1 MGFIE
6 IVARR
11 LDGGFAHADV
21 TELVCE
27 DREGVRAIWTPA
39 QVVAWLDTVTNVAMV
54 YAEGR
59 RTRFVVGVDGRREGR
74 PHLRT
79 YTQDGWT
86 DHLLALPDIPLSS
99 RTARDTTPSAGE
111 QVA

>member
-1 MGFIE
+1 MGFME

-11 LDGGFAHADV
+11 LEGGTGHADV
-21 TELVCE
+21 TALVCE
-27 DREGVRAIWTPA
+27 DRDGTREVWTPA
-39 QVVAWLDTVTNVAMV
+39 EIVAWLDTVTNVAMV

-59 RTRFVVGVDGRREGR
+59 RTRFVVGVDGKRDGR

-79 YTQDGWT
+79 YTQEGWT
-86 DHLLALPDIPLSS
+86 DHLLALPDIP
-99 RTARDTTPSAGE
+99 RAARRPFASGE